1 MFGSIFTS
9 LTGLLGFSRGL
20 DVLSHNIT
28 NLNTPGFKGEEL
40 QFRDLFYRYGF
51 GGGNNSDISGFQLGQ
66 GLDTKATRTRFQ
78 QGELRQTGNPA
89 DLAIDGNGFFILRKN
104 GETFYSRAGQFEF
117 AQDGFLVEKVSG
129 ARVAALQG
137 SGGMQDVSIA
147 GLRSNPPQA
156 TTEIKFIG
164 NLSRGS
170 ASHVLNAVSVNDA
183 VNGTHPLQITF
194 TDNSS
199 VAAGSWTVE
208 IKDADDDVVATGE
221 IRYQGNGSPETGFNT
236 LTFNFSPSGAPPM
249 EITLN
254 FGEPGDFSSS
264 TSFSGGSTSDLS
276 VSSQNGFGAGSLT
289 RVTFDGKGVLT
300 ISYSNGQ
307 TADHQRLALAWFD
320 NLQDL
325 TQLGDG
331 LFSNSNGQRPTIA
344 AASDSIMGSIVGE
357 SVELSNVELTEQF
370 TDMVVIQRGYQA
382 SSQVISVANEMMQQ
396 LLDIRSRR

>member
-20 DVLSHNIT
+20 DVLSHNIS

-51 GGGNNSDISGFQLGQ
+51 GGGGSSDISGFQLGQ
-66 GLDTKATRTRFQ
+66 GLDTTETRTRFQ
-78 QGELRQTGNPA
+78 QGELRQTGNPG
-89 DLAIDGNGFFILRKN
+89 DLAIDGNGFFILRRN

-117 AQDGFLVEKVSG
+117 AEDGFLVEKTSG

-137 SGGMQDVSIA
+137 SGGLQDINIA
-147 GLRSNPPQA
+147 GLRANPPRA
-156 TTEIKFIG
+156 TSEIRFIG

-170 ASHVLNAVSVNDA
+170 ASHVLDAVTVNDA
-183 VNGTHPLQITF
+183 VNGTHPLNITF
-194 TDNSS
+194 TDNST
-199 VAAGSWTVE
+199 VAPGSWTVE
-208 IKDADDDVVATGE
+208 IKDINDAVVATGE
-221 IRYQGNGSPETGFNT
+221 IRYQGNGSPEVGFNT
-236 LTFNFSPSGAPPM
+236 LTFSFSPPGAPAM
-249 EITLN
+249 EITLD
-254 FGEPGDFSSS
+254 FGEPGDFSGS
-264 TSFSGGSTSDLS
+264 TSFSGGATSDLS
-276 VSSQNGFGAGSLT
+276 VTSQNGFGAGSLT
-289 RVTFDGKGVLT
+289 RVTFDDKGTLT

-325 TQLGDG
+325 SQLGGG
-331 LFSNSNGQRPTIA
+331 LFEDGNGLRPTISG
-344 AASDSIMGSIVGE
+344 ASDSIMGRIVGE